1 VIECDVTERGK
12 ELRFQNG
19 CHQLP
24 PKIKRKNM
32 QTRAALFSHSIP
44 FSQHAANSAL
54 SFCWGGN
61 CVSVAQHSSIPS
73 IHPSIAAASHSR
85 KDLHSFLAKYTKTRS
100 RQGPLTNGLIE
111 RSAPPA
117 PNILFCNLLVFLLL
131 ISNQLSRNTWAHN

>member
-1 VIECDVTERGK
+1 MWCHRERQRTALPKRVSSAAAENK
-12 ELRFQNG
+12 EKKYANARGSILPFHSIQSARSQQRSFILLGRKLRQ
-19 CHQLP
+19 
-24 PKIKRKNM
+24 RS
-32 QTRAALFSHSIP
+32 AALIHP
-44 FSQHAANSAL
+44 
-54 SFCWGGN
+54 
-61 CVSVAQHSSIPS
+61 